1 MAELQTLNGAI
12 NALAAS
18 PRQLTVQ
25 TPDPV
30 ADTSRILSDI
40 SRQQTAGVNP

>member
-1 MAELQTLNGAI
+1 MKLLINQKLWADGA
-12 NALAAS
+12 AAS

-30 ADTSRILSDI
+30 ADTSAILSDI
-40 SRQQTAGVNP
+40 TRMQTAGVNP